1 MKGKVEDAAALTHK
15 EALILGSDCGTAP
28 RRRAVAA
35 CRSGKIA
42 APPLRRRRGELWWYR
57 EHSHNT
63 VINGGYP

>member
-15 EALILGSDCGTAP
+15 EALILGSDCG
-28 RRRAVAA
+28 AA

-42 APPLRRRRGELWWYR
+42 ATPPRRRRGELWWYR